1 MGRMKKIAAALLAV
15 VAIPTMT
22 WAATLGGTYYAVQYD
37 YREFF
42 WISDGKPFQV
52 VLAGNPFPQMPY
64 DDAARQLLPQMQI
77 AKRQPNLTFTY
88 AQPPEMPRPWYR
100 LYLIADPAND
110 LEAYGVCATGNLRFR
125 PPTPGRM
132 YLFAIYCRNEI
143 ALSQTTAWTNASGPN
158 DPAVQQLFREL
169 FTVIFNN
176 SPALPPRGSNRGNGM
191 F

>member
-1 MGRMKKIAAALLAV
+1 MGTLKKVALALLAMA
-15 VAIPTMT
+15 AIPTLGF
-22 WAATLGGTYYAVQYD
+22 AATLGGFYYAVQYD

-52 VLAGNPFPQMPY
+52 ILAGNPFPAMSY
-64 DDAARQLLPQMQI
+64 DTVASGLLPQMQI
-77 AKRQPNLTFTY
+77 AKPPPNLTFTY

-110 LEAYGVCATGNLRFR
+110 LEAYGVCAYGNPRFR
-125 PPTPGRM
+125 GNIPGRM

-169 FTVIFNN
+169 FTVVFSN
-176 SPALPPRGSNRGNGM
+176 SPALPPRGSNRGSGR

>member
-1 MGRMKKIAAALLAV
+1 MGMLKKMAAAV
-15 VAIPTMT
+15 VAIAAIPAMT
-22 WAATLGGTYYAVQYD
+22 WAATLGGYYYAVQYD

-52 VLAGNPFPQMPY
+52 ILAGNPFPTMQY
-64 DDAARQLLPQMQI
+64 DDVARQLLPQMQI
-77 AKRQPNLTFTY
+77 AKPPPNLTFTY
-88 AQPPEMPRPWYR
+88 AQPPERPRPWYR
-100 LYLIADPAND
+100 LYVIADPAND
-110 LEAYGVCATGNLRFR
+110 LEAYGVCATNTTRFR
-125 PPTPGRM
+125 PGTPGRM
-132 YLFAIYCRNEI
+132 YVFAIYCRNEI

-176 SPALPPRGSNRGNGM
+176 SPALPPRGSNRGSGM

>member
-1 MGRMKKIAAALLAV
+1 MKKIAVALLAV

-52 VLAGNPFPQMPY
+52 VLAGNPFPQMSY
-64 DDAARQLLPQMQI
+64 DDAARQMLPQMQV
-77 AKRQPNLTFTY
+77 AKPQPNLTFTY
-88 AQPPEMPRPWYR
+88 TQPPEMPRPWYR

-125 PPTPGRM
+125 PGTPGRM
-132 YLFAIYCRNEI
+132 YLYAIYCRNEI
-143 ALSQTTAWTNASGPN
+143 ALSQTTAWTNASNPN

-176 SPALPPRGSNRGNGM
+176 SPALPPRGSNRGSGR